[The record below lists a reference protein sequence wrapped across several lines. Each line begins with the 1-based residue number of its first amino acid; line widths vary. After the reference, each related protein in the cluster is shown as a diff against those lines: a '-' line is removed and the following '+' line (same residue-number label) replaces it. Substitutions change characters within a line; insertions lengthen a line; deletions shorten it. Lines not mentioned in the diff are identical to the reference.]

1 MAGWEPQDILTAVR
15 NARMLRVIVFYLGA
29 SFAVLEAVDLIS
41 DKIGLPGWVFPG
53 SLVLLFLGL
62 PIIVATALVQGFS
75 RPAGTENAAGLASS
89 GAAVEA
95 SVEPTAAADAAVAAK
110 GWLTWRKAIFGGVL
124 AFALLGVIVT
134 GYMAM
139 RVMGIGPVG
148 SLVAAGVM
156 EKRERIILADFENL
170 TGDSLLAVVVTEAF
184 RIDFSQS
191 PMVAVAEPEYV
202 SQVLARMD
210 RDPGTAL
217 DPALAREVAIRD
229 GLRVVITGEVA
240 AVGGSYV
247 LSAEIIS
254 AETGEVLAGFRETAK
269 KSDDILAAIDR
280 LSKKLRERIGESFK
294 TIRANPPLESVTTSS
309 LQALQ
314 KYSQALRAVYTL
326 GEVDRGID
334 LLEEA
339 ILLDTTFAAAY
350 SELATALSNRREER
364 ARAVRAFTKAYEY
377 RDRLTDRERYI
388 MVGNY
393 HLDVTR
399 ERDKAIA
406 AYQTALET
414 YPDDSEA
421 LNNLGVL
428 YFQLRDF
435 ARSEELMLRALAT
448 DSSVAV
454 TWGNVIINQVA
465 QGKYDVAEATQEA
478 MQGKVPRHFSTA
490 WNASALASSRGDYE
504 TAESHIQR
512 ARESRLGSLSARA
525 ATSGGLAALARVRG
539 RLAEAERYVRD
550 ALTAN
555 EERGLPTEVL
565 EDLVELASLNVW
577 FRGDPERG
585 LRGIDAALQRYPLE
599 SFDPLDRPYLRLAQL
614 YAWAGSPETARKLV
628 AEREAS
634 LDEDAL
640 RGGESFS
647 HNVKGAIALA
657 ENRPQEAIAEF
668 RAWDEQTACIVCA
681 LPNLAMAY
689 DLAGERDSVIAIN
702 ERYLETPW
710 LWRIGTDSFSL
721 ALAYERLGQ
730 LYEERG
736 ETQKAMYYYGKLL
749 ELWKDADPELQ
760 PRLESAQR
768 AIAAL
773 SPDR

>member
-1 MAGWEPQDILTAVR
+1 MAGWEPQNLLTALR
-15 NARMLRVIVFYLGA
+15 SARLLRVMVFYLGA

-53 SLVLLFLGL
+53 ALVLLLLGL

-75 RPAGTENAAGLASS
+75 RLAKAKTGAGPARN
-89 GAAVEA
+89 GAEVE
-95 SVEPTAAADAAVAAK
+95 VTMEPTTAADVAVVAR
-110 GWLTWRKAIFGGVL
+110 GWLTWRKAIFGGAL
-124 AFALLGVIVT
+124 AFALLGVAVT

-139 RVMGIGPVG
+139 RVLGIGPVG
-148 SLVAAGVM
+148 SLVAAGVLD
-156 EKRERIILADFENL
+156 EREHIILADFQNL
-170 TGDSLLAVVVTEAF
+170 TGDSLLAFVVTEAF

-229 GLRVVITGEVA
+229 GLRVVVTGEVA

-269 KSDDILAAIDR
+269 DSDHILAAIDR
-280 LSKKLRERIGESFK
+280 LSKRLRERIGESFK

-309 LQALQ
+309 LAALQ

-339 ILLDTTFAAAY
+339 IVLDTTFAAAY
-350 SELATALSNRREER
+350 SELATALSNRREQR
-364 ARAVRAFTKAYEY
+364 ARAVGAFTKAYEY

-388 MVGNY
+388 MMGNY
-393 HLDVTR
+393 YLDVTG

-435 ARSEELMLRALAT
+435 DRSEDLMLRALAT

-465 QGKYDVAEATQEA
+465 LGKYDAAEATQAA
-478 MQGKVPRHFSTA
+478 MQGKVPEHPSTA
-490 WNASALASSRGDYE
+490 ENASTLASSRGDYGKAE
-504 TAESHIQR
+504 THIR
-512 ARESRLGSLSARA
+512 GLRESRLGSLSTRA
-525 ATSGGLAALARVRG
+525 YTSGGLAVLARVQG
-539 RLAEAERYVRD
+539 RLVEAERHKRD
-550 ALTAN
+550 QLAAN
-555 EERGLPTEVL
+555 EERGLPSEVL
-565 EDLVELASLNVW
+565 GDLVDLALLDVW

-585 LRGIDAALQRYPLE
+585 LLGIDAALERYPLE
-599 SFDPLDRPYLRLAQL
+599 SFDPLDRPYLRLALL
-614 YAWAGSPETARKLV
+614 YAWAGSPVTARKLV

-634 LDEDAL
+634 LDEDEL
-640 RGGESFS
+640 RGGEAFS
-647 HNVKGAIALA
+647 HAVEGAIALA
-657 ENRPQEAIAEF
+657 ENKPQEAIAEF
-668 RAWDEQTACIVCA
+668 RTWDEQIACTVCA
-681 LPNLAMAY
+681 LPYLAMAY
-689 DLAGERDSVIAIN
+689 DQAGEPDSVVAIY
-702 ERYLETPW
+702 ERYLEMPW
-710 LWRIGTDSFSL
+710 LRRVGTDSYSRV
-721 ALAYERLGQ
+721 LAYERLGQ

-736 ETQKAMYYYGKLL
+736 DTQKAVYYYSMLADH
-749 ELWKDADPELQ
+749 WKDADPELQ
-760 PRLESAQR
+760 PRVESARR